1 MNRTKLSIG
10 FAAFAA
16 MLLMN
21 FIYAAKGYGNSS
33 SFVQSMIASV
43 SGGSSGSSGGGGGM
57 SSSAYVGEEER
68 FKKAEELPMMVCG
81 YSYDHHYVWKTD
93 AEGDTYRSFVGTTT
107 YCNEKMIS
115 KYTGEY
121 DGIERENKMQS
132 YYQGNRCESTV
143 NPLSTCTVH
152 LYTCAYHVSCR

>member
-1 MNRTKLSIG
+1 MNRTKLLIG

-57 SSSAYVGEEER
+57 SSSTFVGEEESG
-68 FKKAEELPMMVCG
+68 KTAEDLSEIKCG
-81 YSYDHHYVWKTD
+81 YEYEHYYVWVTD
-93 AEGDTYRSFVGTTT
+93 AEGETYRSFVGTTT
-107 YCNEKMIS
+107 YCNGKAIS
-115 KYTGEY
+115 KYTGEK
-121 DGIERENKMQS
+121 DGYVRESKMQS
-132 YYQGNRCESTV
+132 YYQGNKCVKSF
-143 NPLSTCTVH
+143 NPFSTCKVH
-152 LYTCAYHVSCR
+152 VFTCEFHVSCR

>member
-43 SGGSSGSSGGGGGM
+43 SGGSSGSSGGGGM
-57 SSSAYVGEEER
+57 TSSAYVGEEENG
-68 FKKAEELPMMVCG
+68 KTAKNLSDIQCG
-81 YSYDHHYVWKTD
+81 YEYEHYYVWVTD
-93 AEGDTYRSFVGTTT
+93 AEGDRYRSFVGTTT
-107 YCNEKMIS
+107 YCNGKAIS
-115 KYTGEY
+115 TYTGEKEGY
-121 DGIERENKMQS
+121 ERESKMQS
-132 YYQGNRCESTV
+132 YHQGNTCVKSY
-143 NPLSTCTVH
+143 NPFSTCRVH
-152 LYTCAYHVSCR
+152 VFTCEFHVSCR